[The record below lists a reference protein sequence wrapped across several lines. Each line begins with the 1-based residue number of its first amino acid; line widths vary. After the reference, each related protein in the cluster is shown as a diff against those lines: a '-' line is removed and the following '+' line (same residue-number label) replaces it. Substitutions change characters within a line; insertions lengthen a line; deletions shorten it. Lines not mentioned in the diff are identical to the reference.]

1 MKRIPG
7 AVLLHEESWTG
18 PKEGINRGAGLV
30 AAPLCEEHSTA
41 GRKIV
46 TALQCAAVMHES
58 DADLNQKHLMHN
70 VAGSITF
77 AKMSPDSR
85 LSHVLIVNLL
95 SSEERAGPQRQTC
108 RFWCSLAN
116 AS

>member
-1 MKRIPG
+1 MRRAGQGQRK
-7 AVLLHEESWTG
+7 ASTEEQDWLL
-18 PKEGINRGAGLV
+18 L
-30 AAPLCEEHSTA
+30 LCVRSTA
-41 GRKIV
+41 QQGGRLSQLYN
-46 TALQCAAVMHES
+46 TLQCVAVMHES
-58 DADLNQKHLMHN
+58 DADLNQKQHLMHN

-77 AKMSPDSR
+77 AKMSPDSH

-95 SSEERAGPQRQTC
+95 SSEERAGPQRQAC

>member
-1 MKRIPG
+1 MRRAGQAQRK
-7 AVLLHEESWTG
+7 ASTEEQDWLL
-18 PKEGINRGAGLV
+18 L
-30 AAPLCEEHSTA
+30 LCVRSTA
-41 GRKIV
+41 QQGGRLSQLYN
-46 TALQCAAVMHES
+46 TLQCAAVMHES

-95 SSEERAGPQRQTC
+95 LSEERAGPQRQTC

>member
-1 MKRIPG
+1 MRRAGQGQRK
-7 AVLLHEESWTG
+7 ASTEEQDWLL
-18 PKEGINRGAGLV
+18 L
-30 AAPLCEEHSTA
+30 LCVRSTA
-41 GRKIV
+41 QQGGRLSQLYN
-46 TALQCAAVMHES
+46 TLQCAAVMHES
-58 DADLNQKHLMHN
+58 DVDLNQKQHLMHN

-95 SSEERAGPQRQTC
+95 SSEERAGPQWQTC

>member
-1 MKRIPG
+1 MRRAGQGQRK
-7 AVLLHEESWTG
+7 ASTEEYDWLL
-18 PKEGINRGAGLV
+18 L
-30 AAPLCEEHSTA
+30 LCVRSTA
-41 GRKIV
+41 QQGGRLSQRYN
-46 TALQCAAVMHES
+46 TLQCAAVMHES
-58 DADLNQKHLMHN
+58 DADLNQKQHLMHN